1 VAVSFD
7 QCAPYLSVSLC
18 KAKAGKTPAP
28 GDLVDGIR
36 GVSKEIADK
45 KELDR
50 PRFIAAKNPI
60 VRKDGTVYAWA
71 HYVEKRPPSWFTGDG
86 VTDVLNHL
94 VVVAQRGSLYA
105 FLFSDSGLR
114 TAVARKIGSVAKGAL
129 SDIERLSSTQINK
142 AFVEAQVRTLWL
154 SGTHRR
160 SVIKA
165 DSKVLAGM
173 ELETSLDP
181 LGDQSY
187 YFSSVRSTMPLAEGD
202 RPTVVGASPSG
213 GRLWIGPTKSSDDF
227 TKLVDAIFVR
237 AAKHMDDKKRS
248 ERPLPILALP
258 SIDLKGIEQ
267 PYDIAFI
274 VPEKASD
281 SNGTDVDGEFR
292 WFQQFGDAARF
303 EITTAAG
310 SPNFEA
316 DVFWADVKL
325 GRLAYEFEPTSTS
338 TSRSDVRLRSRK
350 INGFDGNEVEKALLK
365 ICEAP
370 ENLTIY
376 FDTGHTYSR
385 GLFYETRF
393 RDARFEDWDWV
404 RMDRD
409 DTIFKSEKPLDGRRF
424 AVERIGKA
432 GDKSLFGLVVRHWP
446 NMDARG
452 KPTGWLVCDDGAMES
467 ADFIHLNETC
477 NPPELTLIHAKGS
490 GSSDAKRDLSVSDY
504 EVVVGQ
510 AVKNL
515 RHIDRGLLGDKLTAN
530 ARGVLK
536 DAVWFNGER
545 QKDRKALLRVLKSL
559 GSNLKTKVV
568 VFQPRVRRSVF
579 NDIRNRMDSGD
590 HNAAVRRMQQ
600 LDTLLLGARA
610 DCFSLGAAFTIMA
623 DGDDL

>member
-1 VAVSFD
+1 MSVSFD

-18 KAKAGKTPAP
+18 KAKAGKTPTP
-28 GDLVDGIR
+28 GNLIDAIR
-36 GVSKEIADK
+36 DVSKEIADR
-45 KELDR
+45 KEFER
-50 PRFIAAKNPI
+50 PRFIAARKP
-60 VRKDGTVYAWA
+60 VVTKDGTVYAWV

-105 FLFSDSGLR
+105 LLFSDNGLR
-114 TAVARKIGSVAKGAL
+114 TATARKIGSIAKGAL
-129 SDIERLSSTQINK
+129 SDVERFSSTQINK
-142 AFVEAQVRTLWL
+142 AFVESQVRTLWL

-165 DSKVLAGM
+165 DSKILAGM

-187 YFSSVRSTMPLAEGD
+187 YFSSVRSTMPLVEGD
-202 RPTVVGASPSG
+202 RPTIIGASPSG

-237 AAKHMDDKKRS
+237 AAKHMDNKDRS
-248 ERPLPILALP
+248 ERPLPILASP

-274 VPEKASD
+274 VPERASD
-281 SNGTDVDGEFR
+281 ANGMDVDGELR
-292 WFQQFGDAARF
+292 WLHQFGDAARF
-303 EITTAAG
+303 EITAAAG
-310 SPNFEA
+310 SPNFEV
-316 DVFWADVKL
+316 DVFWSDAKL
-325 GRLAYEFEPTSTS
+325 GRLAYEFEPASPHK
-338 TSRSDVRLRSRK
+338 SDVKLRSRK
-350 INGFDGNEVEKALLK
+350 IDGFDGDEVEKALLK

-385 GLFYETRF
+385 GLFYETQF

-409 DTIFKSEKPLDGRRF
+409 NTIFENEKPLDGRRF
-424 AVERIGKA
+424 AVESVGTA
-432 GDKSLFGLVVRHWP
+432 NDKSLFGLVARHWP
-446 NMDARG
+446 NMDVRG

-467 ADFIHLNETC
+467 ADFIHLDDAC
-477 NPPELTLIHAKGS
+477 NPPELTLIHVKGS
-490 GSSDAKRDLSVSDY
+490 GSGEAKRDLSVSDY

-515 RHIDRGLLGDKLTAN
+515 RHVDRGLLVDKLTAN
-530 ARGVLK
+530 ASGVLK

-579 NDIRNRMDSGD
+579 NDIRKKMDNGK
-590 HNAAVRRMQQ
+590 HNVAVRRMQQ

-610 DCFSLGAAFTIMA
+610 DCFSLGASFAVMA

>member
-1 VAVSFD
+1 MSVSFD

-18 KAKAGKTPAP
+18 KAKVGKAPSP
-28 GDLVDGIR
+28 GDLIDGIR
-36 GVSKEIADK
+36 DVSKEIADR
-45 KELDR
+45 KELER
-50 PRFIAAKNPI
+50 PRFIAAKNPT
-60 VRKDGTVYAWA
+60 VKKDGTVYAWV

-105 FLFSDSGLR
+105 LLFSDNGLR
-114 TAVARKIGSVAKGAL
+114 TAIARKIGSSANGAL
-129 SDIERLSSTQINK
+129 SDVERFSSTQINK
-142 AFVEAQVRTLWL
+142 AFVESQVRTLWL

-165 DSKVLAGM
+165 DSKILAGM

-187 YFSSVRSTMPLAEGD
+187 YFSSVRSTMPLVDGD
-202 RPTVVGASPSG
+202 RPTIIGASPGG

-237 AAKHMDDKKRS
+237 AAKHMNDKEKS

-258 SIDLKGIEQ
+258 SVDLKGIEQ
-267 PYDIAFI
+267 PYDIGFI
-274 VPEKASD
+274 VPERAGD
-281 SNGTDVDGEFR
+281 GNGADVDDEFR
-292 WFQQFGDAARF
+292 WLQQFGDAARF
-303 EITTAAG
+303 DITAAAG
-310 SPNFEA
+310 SPNFEV

-325 GRLAYEFEPTSTS
+325 GRLAYQFEPKSTPK
-338 TSRSDVRLRSRK
+338 SDVRLKSRR
-350 INGFDGNEVEKALLK
+350 IDGFDGNEIEKAILK

-393 RDARFEDWDWV
+393 RDARFEDWNWV

-409 DTIFKSEKPLDGRRF
+409 STIFKNEKPLDGRRF
-424 AVERIGKA
+424 AVESIGNA
-432 GDKSLFGLVVRHWP
+432 GDKSLFSLVARHWP

-467 ADFIHLNETC
+467 ADFIHLNETR
-477 NPPELTLIHAKGS
+477 NPPELTLIHVKGS
-490 GSSDAKRDLSVSDY
+490 GSNNAKRDLSVSDY

-515 RHIDRGLLGDKLTAN
+515 RHVDRGLLRDKLAAN
-530 ARGVLK
+530 ANGVLK

-545 QKDRKALLRVLKSL
+545 QKDRKELLRVLKGL

-568 VFQPRVRRSVF
+568 VFQPRVRRSVY
-579 NDIRNRMDSGD
+579 NDIRRKMDSGK
-590 HNAAVRRMQQ
+590 HNVAVRRMQQ

-610 DCFSLGAAFTIMA
+610 DCFSLGASFAVMA

>member
-1 VAVSFD
+1 MAISFD

-28 GDLVDGIR
+28 GDLIDGIR
-36 GVSKEIADK
+36 DVSKEIADK

-60 VRKDGTVYAWA
+60 VKKDGTVYAWA

-114 TAVARKIGSVAKGAL
+114 TAVARKIGSAAKGAL
-129 SDIERLSSTQINK
+129 SDVERLSSTQINK

-202 RPTVVGASPSG
+202 RPTVIGASPSG

-248 ERPLPILALP
+248 ERPLPILASP

-274 VPEKASD
+274 VPEQASD
-281 SNGTDVDGEFR
+281 GNGTDVDGEFR
-292 WFQQFGDAARF
+292 WLQQFGDAARF

-325 GRLAYEFEPTSTS
+325 GRLAYEFEPTS
-338 TSRSDVRLRSRK
+338 RSDVRLRSRK
-350 INGFDGNEVEKALLK
+350 IDGFDGNEVEKALLK

-385 GLFYETRF
+385 GVFYETRF

-409 DTIFKSEKPLDGRRF
+409 NTIFKNEKPLDGRRF

-467 ADFIHLNETC
+467 ADFIHLDETC
-477 NPPELTLIHAKGS
+477 NPPELTLIHVKGS
-490 GSSDAKRDLSVSDY
+490 SSSDAKRDLSVSDY

-515 RHIDRGLLGDKLTAN
+515 RHIDRGLLGDKLAAN

-536 DAVWFNGER
+536 DAVWFNGKR
-545 QKDRKALLRVLKSL
+545 QKDRKALLQVLRSM

-579 NDIRNRMDSGD
+579 NDIRNNMDSGK

-610 DCFSLGAAFTIMA
+610 DCFSLGAGFAVMA